1 MCKHP
6 SIVQFIDSYL
16 LQGTLWV
23 AMELINGEDLTQV
36 INANKLTESQI
47 ALIIRDV
54 FIFIILYFFWYIFS
68 ISSLLD
74 LRWFG
79 AFARERYCS
88 QRYQIR

>member
-1 MCKHP
+1 MKMCKHP

-54 FIFIILYFFWYIFS
+54 FIFIISFFFGTFS
-68 ISSLLD
+68 QFLL
-74 LRWFG
+74 F
-79 AFARERYCS
+79 
-88 QRYQIR
+88 